1 MSVLSPQFGSL
12 VPTPKLETLATNYL
26 NFADG
31 GGNDFAQQYLPEI
44 YEAEVERYGN
54 RTIGGFLRMVG
65 AEMPMMSDQV
75 VWSEQNRLH
84 ISYDNCTVQAT
95 GGAQTGHRITIANQN
110 GTTVQNVIDVN
121 DTIVVMD
128 PADPAFTVK
137 AIVYAVGAATV
148 DAQPYT
154 RAAVN
159 DINVAR
165 TGCKVFVYG
174 SEFAKGISGT
184 GAGTASNFNSIE
196 PQLSTFSN
204 KPIIIRD
211 QYSVSGSDTAQ
222 IGWVEVATEDGNSG
236 YLWYL
241 KAEGETRLRFEDY
254 LEMAMIEGEL
264 ASTNAIAAS
273 FNAVGLTQFANQST
287 AGSIG
292 TEGLF
297 AAINNGGN
305 VLSGYAGSLQDFDS
319 VLQLLDSEGAIE
331 ENMLFLDRRTE
342 LLFDNML
349 AQQNSYGA
357 GGTSYGVFENSE
369 DMALNL
375 GFSGFRRGS
384 YDFYKTS
391 WKYLN
396 DASLR
401 GGSSNFVNGDNI
413 DGVLVPAGTSTVYD
427 QLLGTNIRRPFLHVR
442 YRASQADDRRM
453 KSWLTGSV
461 GGASNSTLD
470 AMQVNFLSERC
481 LCVQARN
488 NFVLFTA

>member
-1 MSVLSPQFGSL
+1 MGVLSPQFGSL
-12 VPTPKLETLATNYL
+12 IPTAQPVTLNSNYL
-26 NFADG
+26 SFNSG

-137 AIVYAVGAATV
+137 AIVYATGAAFV

-184 GAGTASNFNSIE
+184 GAGTTSNFNSIE

-264 ASTNAIAAS
+264 ASTNAIAGEI
-273 FNAVGLTQFANQST
+273 NAALTQFANQAT

-319 VLQLLDSEGAIE
+319 VLQLLDSQGAIE

-461 GGASNSTLD
+461 GGAATSTLD
-470 AMQVNFLSERC
+470 AMEVNFLSERC
-481 LCVQARN
+481 LCV
-488 NFVLFTA
+488 

>member
-1 MSVLSPQFGSL
+1 MGVLSPQFGSL
-12 VPTPKLETLATNYL
+12 IPSPKKQTLVDNYL

-84 ISYDNCTVQAT
+84 ISYDNVSVS
-95 GGAQTGHRITIANQN
+95 GSGANN
-110 GTTVQNVIDVN
+110 GSRL
-121 DTIVVMD
+121 TIVGADNAVFINQTIVIMD
-128 PADPAFTVK
+128 PNDPSFTVK
-137 AIVYAVGAATV
+137 CIVSDSGTNTGSALGALVIDAV
-148 DAQPYT
+148 PYT
-154 RAAVN
+154 RAKINA
-159 DINVAR
+159 NVAAGM
-165 TGCKVFVYG
+165 TGLKMFVYG
-174 SEFAKGISGT
+174 SEFGKGSTLDNST
-184 GAGTASNFNSIE
+184 GQSVE
-196 PQLSTFSN
+196 PQLSVFSN

-211 QYSVSGSDTAQ
+211 RYAVSGSDTAQ
-222 IGWVEVATEDGNSG
+222 IGWVEVAAEDGTSG

-264 ASTNAIAAS
+264 ANGAQATAIRGVAALG
-273 FNAVGLTQFANQST
+273 FPGT
-287 AGSIG
+287 AGAGQIG

-305 VLSGYAGSLQDFDS
+305 VLSGFAGSLQDFDS
-319 VLQLLDSEGAIE
+319 VLQLLDSQGAIE
-331 ENMLFLDRRTE
+331 ENMLFLDRKTE

-401 GGSSNFVNGDNI
+401 GGSANFVNGDNI

-461 GGASNSTLD
+461 GGAFSSTLD
-470 AMQVNFLSERC
+470 AMEVNFLSERC